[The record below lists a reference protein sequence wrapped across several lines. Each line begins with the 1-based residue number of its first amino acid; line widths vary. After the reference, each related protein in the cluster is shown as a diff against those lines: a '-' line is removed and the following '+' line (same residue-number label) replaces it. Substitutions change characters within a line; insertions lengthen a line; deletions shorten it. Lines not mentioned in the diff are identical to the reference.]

1 MSRHD
6 RFFQA
11 AILAA
16 SKSSFRHRL
25 GCVIT
30 KGNAIIESG
39 TNAVNR
45 HQGIVKTD
53 SFAGSLHAELD
64 ALSKA
69 IRNGKA
75 KQLVGASLYV
85 VRLMKNNIDK
95 GLALPCKSC
104 YDVIRKQGIKRIYYS
119 DANGLRG
126 EIRIY

>member
-11 AILAA
+11 ALLAA

-30 KGNAIIESG
+30 KGNVIIESG

-45 HQGIVKTD
+45 HQGIVRTG
-53 SFAGSLHAELD
+53 SYAGSLHAELD

-75 KQLVGASLYV
+75 KQLVGASMYV
-85 VRLMKNNIDK
+85 VRLMKNNVDT

-104 YDVIRKQGIKRIYYS
+104 YTCLQKLGIKRIYYS
-119 DANGLRG
+119 EVNGLRG
-126 EIRIY
+126 EIRLY